1 MLLLGAIGSI
11 NCTHWEKG
19 GRQSCQAFEV
29 ACSLKQW
36 IFNDHPL
43 LLLLL
48 PLNAPLPLLWERQ
61 LLVRTTNQSGHLG
74 RKNRLIN
81 KKRRGGDAAKYCL
94 LAKVKLT
101 Y

>member
-11 NCTHWEKG
+11 NCTHWER

-36 IFNDHPL
+36 IFNDHP
-43 LLLLL
+43 
-48 PLNAPLPLLWERQ
+48 PQ
-61 LLVRTTNQSGHLG
+61 LLSIIGEAVVDENNKS
-74 RKNRLIN
+74 IN
-81 KKRRGGDAAKYCL
+81 ALKKKRKKKDHLMKRVDVAKYCL
-94 LAKVKLT
+94 LGKVKLS